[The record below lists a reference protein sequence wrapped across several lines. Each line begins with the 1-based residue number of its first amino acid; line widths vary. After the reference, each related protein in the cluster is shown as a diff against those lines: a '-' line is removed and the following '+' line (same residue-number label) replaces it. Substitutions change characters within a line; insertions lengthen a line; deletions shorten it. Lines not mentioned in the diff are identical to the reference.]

1 LPFPCGS
8 WQEVQARATDVP
20 LPLAPPPQAIPVA
33 STWCADVV
41 AAPVAAAGMLDTT
54 APFLTIALPE
64 PISA

>member
-1 LPFPCGS
+1 
-8 WQEVQARATDVP
+8 VQARATDVP